1 MPLLLLVFTLL
12 FHHQHIAATSSAT
25 TDTISV
31 GQPLGSSDKLISGN
45 GRYALV
51 FFETGSESN
60 WYMGI
65 WFNTV
70 PKLTPAWV
78 ANRDNPVKNTTL
90 LQLAV
95 FHDGNLVILDKS
107 KNSIIWSTGANITT
121 NDTIV
126 VLLDSGNLI
135 LHNPSNPS
143 DIMWQSF
150 DYPTD
155 TFFPGAK
162 LGWDK
167 ATGLNRRLVSWKNSV
182 NPATGT
188 YSEEL
193 DPSGVDQ
200 YLLTALNSPMPYW
213 SSGAWNGQYFALMPE
228 TSNRLLVN
236 FTFIN
241 NDQEKYFM
249 YTLDDETMVI
259 RNYLDMSGQAKA
271 YMWLESSQKWVPM
284 FAQPKAC
291 DVYAI
296 CGPFTVCNDNTMPA
310 CNCMKSFTVRSPKDW
325 ELDDRTSG
333 CTANAPLECSSNRS
347 TSSAD
352 RFYSMPCVGLPQ
364 NAQRVQVASSATECA
379 QVCQSDCSCTAY
391 SFGNSGCSIWHNDLL
406 NVRQQECN
414 GISSTDGE
422 ILYLRLSTKETLT
435 HKANRRG
442 LIVGT
447 SFVVAAL
454 GLLALVLLLVFWKN
468 KTMFSGGILN
478 NAQGFDGI
486 TVFGYTDLQRA
497 TKHFSE
503 KLGGGSFG
511 SVFKGSLSDSTT
523 IAVKRLDHAYQG
535 EKQFRAEV
543 SSIGIIHHIN
553 LVRPNYPC
561 SRHTATHRSAAR
573 TTIRAPA
580 GTTCA
585 ATTCDA
591 TTCAAA
597 RPSRVDPFSTA
608 SRSTCSAPTPLQ
620 LSRSF
625 RHCALHLLDG
635 MASGSDDL
643 GEAGVGPETRRVHD
657 WVPEGMELRFAFLVN
672 IRRERFIV
680 DAKDQKKFQGGFDYR
695 LPMDCNWSFRQFGEV
710 ICGPYPWGM
719 HDEVEFKYYDGGID
733 WVKVSNDEELS
744 TMFAKHK
751 EKEQFHVR
759 LQNDVVVPAVGTS
772 RTDSCRRN
780 GSSSQN
786 SSVRGASVSARRRGG
801 SSNMGTGSRVPRE
814 VEPEYIDDEERLYS
828 DVVQNLR
835 RPCRAEN
842 RDECDNEAFVIDD
855 EEVEDEDLPAIEW
868 DPANSQMEE
877 AYI

>member
-25 TDTISV
+25 TDTISA
-31 GQPLGSSDKLISGN
+31 GQPLGSSDKLVSGN
-45 GRYALV
+45 GRYALG

-78 ANRDNPVKNTTL
+78 ANRDNPVKNTIL

-121 NDTIV
+121 NDTIA

-296 CGPFTVCNDNTMPA
+296 CGPFT
-310 CNCMKSFTVRSPKDW
+310 SFTVRSPKDW

-364 NAQRVQVASSATECA
+364 NAQRMQVASSATECA

-454 GLLALVLLLVFWKN
+454 GLLALVVLLVFWKN

-535 EKQFRAEV
+535 EKQFRAE
-543 SSIGIIHHIN
+543 
-553 LVRPNYPC
+553 R
-561 SRHTATHRSAAR
+561 R
-573 TTIRAPA
+573 TTIPWNSRYQIALGVARGLAYLHESCQDCIIHCDIKPENILLDASFAPKIADFGMAKLLGRDFSRVLTTARGTA
-580 GTTCA
+580 GYLAPEWICGVAITPKA
-585 ATTCDA
+585 DVYSYGMVLLEIISGRRNS
-591 TTCAAA
+591 
-597 RPSRVDPFSTA
+597 RPSCACDGYHDDYFPVYVARKLLQGDTGSLVDHRVYGDVNLDEAQIACKVACWCIQDNEFDRPTMGQVVHILEGLTEISVPPMPRLLQAITGTG
-608 SRSTCSAPTPLQ
+608 SSHSTCSQ
-620 LSRSF
+620 SLS
-625 RHCALHLLDG
+625 
-635 MASGSDDL
+635 
-643 GEAGVGPETRRVHD
+643 VH
-657 WVPEGMELRFAFLVN
+657 
-672 IRRERFIV
+672 
-680 DAKDQKKFQGGFDYR
+680 Y
-695 LPMDCNWSFRQFGEV
+695 
-710 ICGPYPWGM
+710 
-719 HDEVEFKYYDGGID
+719 
-733 WVKVSNDEELS
+733 SNS
-744 TMFAKHK
+744 
-751 EKEQFHVR
+751 
-759 LQNDVVVPAVGTS
+759 
-772 RTDSCRRN
+772 
-780 GSSSQN
+780 
-786 SSVRGASVSARRRGG
+786 
-801 SSNMGTGSRVPRE
+801 
-814 VEPEYIDDEERLYS
+814 
-828 DVVQNLR
+828 
-835 RPCRAEN
+835 
-842 RDECDNEAFVIDD
+842 
-855 EEVEDEDLPAIEW
+855 
-868 DPANSQMEE
+868 
-877 AYI
+877 

>member
-25 TDTISV
+25 TDTISA
-31 GQPLGSSDKLISGN
+31 GQPLGSSDKLVSGN
-45 GRYALV
+45 GRYALG

-78 ANRDNPVKNTTL
+78 ANRDNPVKNTIL

-121 NDTIV
+121 NDTIA

-228 TSNRLLVN
+228 TSNHLLVN

-364 NAQRVQVASSATECA
+364 NAQRMQVASSATECA

-454 GLLALVLLLVFWKN
+454 GLLALVVLLVFWKN

-553 LVRPNYPC
+553 LVRLFGFCCDGSRRLLVYEHMPN
-561 SRHTATHRSAAR
+561 RSLDLHLFERR
-573 TTIRAPA
+573 TTIPWNSRYQRALGVARGLAYLHESCQDSLQEWEKTPTAKLYADGFLSGPSAYGLAGAAHEPDRRRTNTVGVEEATPRAAVGVTLALGVAPA
-580 GTTCA
+580 SPLAQPAPSSPAHGVSQTPT
-585 ATTCDA
+585 ATLGIGHGHPMPTA
-591 TTCAAA
+591 T
-597 RPSRVDPFSTA
+597 
-608 SRSTCSAPTPLQ
+608 
-620 LSRSF
+620 
-625 RHCALHLLDG
+625 
-635 MASGSDDL
+635 L
-643 GEAGVGPETRRVHD
+643 G
-657 WVPEGMELRFAFLVN
+657 
-672 IRRERFIV
+672 I
-680 DAKDQKKFQGGFDYR
+680 
-695 LPMDCNWSFRQFGEV
+695 
-710 ICGPYPWGM
+710 
-719 HDEVEFKYYDGGID
+719 
-733 WVKVSNDEELS
+733 
-744 TMFAKHK
+744 
-751 EKEQFHVR
+751 
-759 LQNDVVVPAVGTS
+759 
-772 RTDSCRRN
+772 
-780 GSSSQN
+780 
-786 SSVRGASVSARRRGG
+786 
-801 SSNMGTGSRVPRE
+801 
-814 VEPEYIDDEERLYS
+814 
-828 DVVQNLR
+828 
-835 RPCRAEN
+835 
-842 RDECDNEAFVIDD
+842 
-855 EEVEDEDLPAIEW
+855 
-868 DPANSQMEE
+868 
-877 AYI
+877 